1 MIAFSLA
8 SGINEDVKWSV
19 NPVGSEST
27 YQIDETTGMLTIAE
41 EWKVTE
47 ATNVAITA
55 TYGESKKSVFYL
67 TFVNGT
73 YTSDLEG
80 TASVGSYTK
89 EEEKDDYIW
98 ALKTSDISSN
108 DATIT
113 FTLKET
119 NNDGFWLAMGICSS
133 EENETYPVILG
144 ENYGTE
150 GVSQYMKFSNGV
162 FTLKTGTT
170 ADQLKEL
177 TQVGIVYTDL
187 VDTHAAT
194 FKITI
199 TSD

>member
-133 EENETYPVILG
+133 E
-144 ENYGTE
+144 